1 MRRVIYGKNGT
12 GSRLQIDGLELA
24 GKSGTAQVPNRPN
37 DDAWFVAFA
46 PYEQPEIAIVVV
58 VEGGGGGGG
67 SYHGSDG
74 DGGGGDGGSGIVI
87 IRYKKEQHNKLS
99 LYRGLSNNIS
109 TNNFTDLDARN
120 PEKTTASNLLADDAT
135 TKGLFST
142 VTDFDLKFK
151 SLKAGP
157 NVSFSSDA
165 NQITLTSS
173 GIVSIQVVTDSGSLN
188 PIGSTGLAR
197 FLGTGSTQTSG
208 VGTDV
213 TINSQLIREIAPS
226 LGGNLDAAGNNITN
240 LGTLTVQNV
249 DGLVKGIDV
258 GNIDSVVGFD
268 LGGIL
273 PTAVSNLM
281 QWFESLKPLDM
292 GSTATP
298 HATNVDLG
306 SIA

>member
-1 MRRVIYGKNGT
+1 M
-12 GSRLQIDGLELA
+12 
-24 GKSGTAQVPNRPN
+24 P
-37 DDAWFVAFA
+37 
-46 PYEQPEIAIVVV
+46 
-58 VEGGGGGGG
+58 
-67 SYHGSDG
+67 SD
-74 DGGGGDGGSGIVI
+74 
-87 IRYKKEQHNKLS
+87 
-99 LYRGLSNNIS
+99 
-109 TNNFTDLDARN
+109 
-120 PEKTTASNLLADDAT
+120 TASFLEQCLC
-135 TKGLFST
+135 GMLFHSK
-142 VTDFDLKFK
+142 L
-151 SLKAGP
+151 GR
-157 NVSFSSDA
+157 
-165 NQITLTSS
+165 
-173 GIVSIQVVTDSGSLN
+173 LN
-188 PIGSTGLAR
+188 
-197 FLGTGSTQTSG
+197 
-208 VGTDV
+208 V

>member
-1 MRRVIYGKNGT
+1 M
-12 GSRLQIDGLELA
+12 
-24 GKSGTAQVPNRPN
+24 P
-37 DDAWFVAFA
+37 
-46 PYEQPEIAIVVV
+46 
-58 VEGGGGGGG
+58 
-67 SYHGSDG
+67 SD
-74 DGGGGDGGSGIVI
+74 
-87 IRYKKEQHNKLS
+87 
-99 LYRGLSNNIS
+99 
-109 TNNFTDLDARN
+109 
-120 PEKTTASNLLADDAT
+120 TASFLEQCLC
-135 TKGLFST
+135 GMLFHSK
-142 VTDFDLKFK
+142 LGK
-151 SLKAGP
+151 
-157 NVSFSSDA
+157 
-165 NQITLTSS
+165 
-173 GIVSIQVVTDSGSLN
+173 LN
-188 PIGSTGLAR
+188 
-197 FLGTGSTQTSG
+197 
-208 VGTDV
+208 V

>member
-1 MRRVIYGKNGT
+1 MC
-12 GSRLQIDGLELA
+12 
-24 GKSGTAQVPNRPN
+24 
-37 DDAWFVAFA
+37 
-46 PYEQPEIAIVVV
+46 
-58 VEGGGGGGG
+58 
-67 SYHGSDG
+67 
-74 DGGGGDGGSGIVI
+74 
-87 IRYKKEQHNKLS
+87 IRDS
-99 LYRGLSNNIS
+99 
-109 TNNFTDLDARN
+109 
-120 PEKTTASNLLADDAT
+120 
-135 TKGLFST
+135 
-142 VTDFDLKFK
+142 
-151 SLKAGP
+151 
-157 NVSFSSDA
+157 
-165 NQITLTSS
+165 
-173 GIVSIQVVTDSGSLN
+173 VSIQVVTDSGSLN

>member
-1 MRRVIYGKNGT
+1 MAVTSINVGTLANDGT
-12 GSRLQIDGLELA
+12 G
-24 GKSGTAQVPNRPN
+24 
-37 DDAWFVAFA
+37 DDLREAF
-46 PYEQPEIAIVVV
+46 IKV
-58 VEGGGGGGG
+58 
-67 SYHGSDG
+67 
-74 DGGGGDGGSGIVI
+74 
-87 IRYKKEQHNKLS
+87 N
-99 LYRGLSNNIS
+99 
-109 TNNFTDLDARN
+109 NNFTDLDARN

-165 NQITLTSS
+165 NQITITSS

-240 LGTLTVQNV
+240 LGTLTVKKV
-249 DGLVKGIDV
+249 DGLVKGC
-258 GNIDSVVGFD
+258 
-268 LGGIL
+268 LL
-273 PTAVSNLM
+273 
-281 QWFESLKPLDM
+281 
-292 GSTATP
+292 
-298 HATNVDLG
+298 
-306 SIA
+306 